1 MSLVQ
6 GVDSATIRADEIIEA
21 QRFVQRFVNGQGS
34 SIIEVTTQADI
45 SLHELR
51 LLLHL
56 TDIPIDMTDRSGRT
70 ALHWGTGTPIELGPC
85 IDLIVTETTGECS
98 EPQMTGLES
107 SQPTDHSPSVSSS
120 LLCSGET
127 WEHRGHQITSRVWCR
142 PQSYQSTQYGN
153 CSIRR
158 CLLWPH

>member
-6 GVDSATIRADEIIEA
+6 GADSATIRAGETCA
-21 QRFVQRFVNGQGS
+21 KQRTGQGS

-70 ALHWGTGTPIELGPC
+70 ALHWGTGTPIEVGPC
-85 IDLIVTETTGECS
+85 IDS
-98 EPQMTGLES
+98 
-107 SQPTDHSPSVSSS
+107 
-120 LLCSGET
+120 
-127 WEHRGHQITSRVWCR
+127 HRNYWGV
-142 PQSYQSTQYGN
+142 
-153 CSIRR
+153 
-158 CLLWPH
+158 